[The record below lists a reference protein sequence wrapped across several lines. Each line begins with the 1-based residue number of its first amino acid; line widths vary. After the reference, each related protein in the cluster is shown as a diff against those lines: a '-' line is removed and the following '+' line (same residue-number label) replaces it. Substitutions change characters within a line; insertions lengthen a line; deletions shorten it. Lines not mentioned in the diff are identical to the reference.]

1 MDYRVILFHKQATSA
16 RLRFLRFGHGS
27 VCAFESIPPLAQAH
41 AGRQGSPAMHPAQV
55 VRRLEQELGFE
66 SGSLHAEEGYR
77 YVVEVPGA
85 AIQVL
90 LVAIGSTDPPF
101 EAARKID
108 AEFIDLTQA
117 RELPP
122 VELELLRGAYE
133 LVLGG

>member
-16 RLRFLRFGHGS
+16 RLRFLRFGYGS
-27 VCAFESIPPLAQAH
+27 VCAFESIPALAQVH
-41 AGRQGSPAMHPAQV
+41 AGRQENPTMHPAQV
-55 VRRLEQELGFE
+55 VQRLERGLGFAP
-66 SGSLHAEEGYR
+66 GSLHAEEGYR
-77 YVVEVPGA
+77 YVVEVPHA

-90 LVAIGSTDPPF
+90 LVAIDSVDPPF
-101 EAARKID
+101 AVAQGID

-117 RELPP
+117 RDLPP